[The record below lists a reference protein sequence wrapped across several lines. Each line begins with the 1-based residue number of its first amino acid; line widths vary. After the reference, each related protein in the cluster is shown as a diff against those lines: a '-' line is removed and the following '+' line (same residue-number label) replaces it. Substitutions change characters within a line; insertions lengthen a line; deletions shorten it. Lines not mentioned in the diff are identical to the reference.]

1 MGFFGKLFKKKNTPT
16 SEWDELTDSRDRIN
30 MSDPFTR
37 EQYVISCLEQ
47 MKDASDEID
56 RINDEYSTVT
66 SYLTDMEEI
75 EALEGEDKKEL
86 EDIARQIHDLRK
98 DHDKYS
104 KTPPLMTDKE
114 YDHMESIIADV
125 PEGIEK
131 LLKEEITTH
140 VASVETAYI
149 KSPIFFSK

>member
-1 MGFFGKLFKKKNTPT
+1 MGLFANLFKKKNTQE
-16 SEWDELTDSRDRIN
+16 SEWDELTNSRDRIN
-30 MSDPFTR
+30 MSDPYTR

-75 EALEGEDKKEL
+75 EALPADEKKEL
-86 EDIARQIHDLRK
+86 EDIARTIHDLRK
-98 DHDKYS
+98 DHEKYAR
-104 KTPPLMTDKE
+104 TPAFMTDKE
-114 YDHMESIIADV
+114 YDHMEAIIADV

-131 LLKEEITTH
+131 LEKEED
-140 VASVETAYI
+140 Y
-149 KSPIFFSK
+149 KSKVKSDLARIDT